1 VLSEEILKQIRMLH
15 FKSRKMAV
23 SLFAGHYTSAFRGQG
38 MEFSEVREYSPG
50 DDPRSI
56 DWNVSARLGHP
67 YVKIFHEEREL
78 TVILAVDISGSHQF
92 GTRQRLKKEVAAEV
106 AGMLA
111 FLATRTNDKVGLILF
126 STEVE
131 KFIPPKKGASHVWR
145 LIKEIFTYK
154 PLGKGTS
161 LNVAL
166 NFLNKAVKRHAIVF
180 IISDFQDSNFEKALT
195 LARRKHDLTAIRI
208 TDPMERELPACGL
221 VSLRDPE
228 TAENIVLDTAS
239 PAIRQKI
246 KSFMVQEETRLKE
259 IFFRSGTD
267 LVDLFT
273 NQSVV
278 KPMMRLFEIRERR

>member
-131 KFIPPKKGASHVWR
+131 KFIPPKKDASHVWR

-228 TAENIVLDTAS
+228 SAENIVLDTAS